1 MDSNQYRT
9 RAHAL
14 LHEAHELHQRVSA
27 TMTELGDDAGTAE
40 WQTLYSVLNAVG
52 IACDIM
58 RESIDPHPSM
68 FADAKVPMVCTGC
81 GTPVSY
87 SGSDAARGGVGGTW
101 THDDELDEA
110 HCDRWNANYVITARV
125 SAGA

>member
-1 MDSNQYRT
+1 MDSKQYT
-9 RAHAL
+9 ARAKSL
-14 LHEAHELHQRVSA
+14 LKQAHELHQQVSA

-40 WQTLYSVLNAVG
+40 WQTLYSVMNAVG
-52 IACDIM
+52 VACEIM
-58 RESIDPHPSM
+58 DETLRPHPSV
-68 FADAKVPMVCTGC
+68 FADEVAPMVCTGC

-87 SGSDAARGGVGGTW
+87 SGGDAARGGVGGTW

-110 HCDRWNANYVITARV
+110 HCDRWNAHETITAKV